1 MKSLSLSALTLSLL
15 LMMTLLNTKSCG
27 ASITLPEMEGDV
39 PSYTIA
45 DSNIDLE
52 FMMDSEINRIL
63 NAGSR
68 PVVDGAFDPEKPVF
82 GGGPGNGYN
91 SAELVRSSLMIELGY
106 ASLTL

>member
-1 MKSLSLSALTLSLL
+1 
-15 LMMTLLNTKSCG
+15 
-27 ASITLPEMEGDV
+27 MEGDV
-39 PSYTIA
+39 PLYSSIA

-82 GGGPGNGYN
+82 GGA
-91 SAELVRSSLMIELGY
+91 AEIISHKLLNNLS
-106 ASLTL
+106 